1 MRDGIKRKWRKL
13 IEEGKLE
20 FEEIE
25 TKIPSPFAFNIALQG
40 VMDIIKLED
49 RQEFLQRMHNMV
61 LAKISL
67 NNKRDIKELLLS
79 S

>member
-1 MRDGIKRKWRKL
+1 
-13 IEEGKLE
+13 
-20 FEEIE
+20 
-25 TKIPSPFAFNIALQG
+25 
-40 VMDIIKLED
+40 MDIIKLED